1 MNCPNCHQLVEPGAA
16 FCGNCGQP
24 LQPPSG
30 PVASSPTAA
39 LPTAVQTTPVS
50 PIPHTLSNIP
60 QANNPVST
68 PDLNTTPAP
77 AGPAAMPAYAHTTPA
92 QHAGETKALLSVIFG
107 VLGIIG
113 GLFIAILGL
122 ALGIAGIVMGTMSRH
137 SKKTVSTVGIVVSS
151 LAVVVGL
158 AVWAYVIVHDPKLHP
173 KTSSHQLPG
182 TSVAATTL
190 STPCYST
197 GFADKLN
204 VSNAQDSCD
213 MAAFNGESMD
223 TSSELYKVYANKTG
237 LTSEA
242 GFTAMA
248 KAAIEKDVQTTL
260 PGFTIDSEAAGRFS
274 GSAAYIVEA
283 SSSEKNIAV
292 VEAAVYHPV
301 STGDNV
307 FIMVHATSGSTT
319 NLDNLEAQWE
329 WK

>member
-1 MNCPNCHQLVEPGAA
+1 
-16 FCGNCGQP
+16 
-24 LQPPSG
+24 
-30 PVASSPTAA
+30 
-39 LPTAVQTTPVS
+39 
-50 PIPHTLSNIP
+50 
-60 QANNPVST
+60 
-68 PDLNTTPAP
+68 
-77 AGPAAMPAYAHTTPA
+77 MPAYAHTTPA

-122 ALGIAGIVMGTMSRH
+122 GLGITGIVMGTLSRH
-137 SKKTVSTVGIVVSS
+137 SKRTLSTVGIIVSC
-151 LAVVVGL
+151 LAVLVGL
-158 AVWAYVIVHDPKLHP
+158 AVWAYVMVHDPK
-173 KTSSHQLPG
+173 TASHELPG
-182 TSVAATTL
+182 TSVATTTL

-213 MAAFNGESMD
+213 MAAFNGDSMD

-274 GSAAYIVEA
+274 GSTAYIVEA
-283 SSSEKNIAV
+283 SSASKNITV
-292 VEAAVYHPV
+292 IEAAVYHPV

-307 FIMVHATSGSTT
+307 FILVHATSGSTT
-319 NLDNLEAQWE
+319 NLDNLESQWQ
-329 WK
+329 WN